1 MVFYP
6 RWYFMTGLT
15 GSIIDD
21 MAFRAE
27 MSGLAEQVKAC
38 LADDLRQHGSVL
50 PPHLRQV
57 SESYLAH
64 TGKCLRPALLLL
76 SCGAAGGTLKG
87 ALPAAAAVEMFHN
100 WTLLHDDVI
109 DHDSFRRGRPTGHV
123 LGASLGQQD
132 LQLPAAAAAEYGQS
146 LAILAG
152 DLLQARAIN
161 LLLSVNGQ
169 KDKVVIGLARRMA
182 AKLTSEVLAG
192 EHFDVQ
198 LSQTPFEQVKE
209 ADVMEVMR
217 LKTGALLS
225 FCAETG
231 VALAE
236 RRLPEDSSAAQGMAK
251 FAELCGIAFQIQDD
265 ILGLSGDEETLGKPI
280 GSDIREGKRTLLA
293 LRALQSCS
301 ERDRKMLLSILG
313 NAQAD
318 AGDIEKARTILLRSR
333 SLDGVREYS
342 EDCVKQAMTLLE
354 KHLPENRWR
363 NLLAAWAKS
372 MTHRS
377 M

>member
-1 MVFYP
+1 
-6 RWYFMTGLT
+6 MTGLN

-27 MSGLAEQVKAC
+27 MSSLAEQVKAC
-38 LADDLRQHGSVL
+38 LAEDLRQHGAVL

-57 SESYLAH
+57 SESYLTN

-76 SCGAAGGTLKG
+76 CCGAAGGSLKG

-152 DLLQARAIN
+152 DLLQARAFN
-161 LLLSVNGQ
+161 LLLSVSGQ

-182 AKLTSEVLAG
+182 VKLTSELLAG
-192 EHFDVQ
+192 EQLDVQ
-198 LSQTPFEQVKE
+198 LSQTPFAQVKE
-209 ADVMEVMR
+209 ADVMDVMR

-236 RRLPEDSSAAQGMAK
+236 RRLPEDSTAAQGMAK

-301 ERDRKMLLSILG
+301 EQDRKTLLGILG

-318 AGDIEKARTILLRSR
+318 AADIEKARAILLRSR